1 MPLTS
6 NLQMNIELKD
16 PYLTGAA
23 LVDIHITSTRKNNWN
38 LGQVLLTVAE
48 RMQLIAVNAVY

>member
-1 MPLTS
+1 
-6 NLQMNIELKD
+6 MNIELKD